1 MSFYFIITVM
11 VLIFEVSEISF
22 TKVYVKNTIIM
33 INIALG
39 KVFYKLQK
47 QVLI

>member
-1 MSFYFIITVM
+1 M
-11 VLIFEVSEISF
+11 VEIFKVLRGLKFRSQQ
-22 TKVYVKNTIIM
+22 VYVKNTIIT
-33 INIALG
+33 INTAIG